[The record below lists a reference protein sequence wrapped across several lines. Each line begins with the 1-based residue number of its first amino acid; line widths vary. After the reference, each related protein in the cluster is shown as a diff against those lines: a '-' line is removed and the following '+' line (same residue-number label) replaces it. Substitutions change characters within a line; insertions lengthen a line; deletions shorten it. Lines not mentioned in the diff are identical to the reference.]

1 MKRDHAFTETVTDL
15 STGNRE
21 QVSDTARFDHPVSK
35 ADAVTAIRDE
45 LARQERPATGI
56 TLTD

>member
-1 MKRDHAFTETVTDL
+1 MKRDHSFTATVTDL

-35 ADAVTAIRDE
+35 ADATTAIRNE
-45 LARQERPATGI
+45 LARQGQPATGI

>member
-1 MKRDHAFTETVTDL
+1 MKRDHSFTATVTDL

-21 QVSDTARFDHPVSK
+21 QVRDTAHFDHPVSK
-35 ADAVTAIRDE
+35 ADATTAIRNE
-45 LARQERPATGI
+45 LARQDRPATGI